1 MNTLTKTEK
10 TGLAATLVTELAMTK
25 LGKKDQIWILPEH
38 FEIENIGIDKILSII
53 SCYDERRFLRKAFE
67 RRSVTSILPEA
78 KSVLEKLKDHAP
90 NFSSLPRLRA
100 LEGIKTFDLY
110 FGSDHAE
117 AVMYE
122 WVEEAIFEDIAK
134 LEWFGPYTEAA

>member
-25 LGKKDQIWILPEH
+25 LAKKDQIWILPEH

-53 SCYDERRFLRKAFE
+53 SCYDERNFLQKAFE
-67 RRSVTSILPEA
+67 RRSVAAILPHA
-78 KSVLEKLKDHAP
+78 KSVLEKLRDHAP

-122 WVEEAIFEDIAK
+122 WVEEAIFDDIAE
-134 LEWFGPYTEAA
+134 LEWFGSNTEAT